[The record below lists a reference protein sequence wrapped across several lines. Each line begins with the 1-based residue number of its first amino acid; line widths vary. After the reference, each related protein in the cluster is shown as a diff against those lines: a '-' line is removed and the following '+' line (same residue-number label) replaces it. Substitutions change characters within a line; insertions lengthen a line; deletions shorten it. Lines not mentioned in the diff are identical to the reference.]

1 MKKRVLLLGG
11 NFYPEPTGI
20 GKYNGEMIDFLAS
33 KNYQCTVITS
43 FPYYPYW
50 KIQAP
55 YSEIPY
61 WYKKEI
67 KYSPYPNSTP
77 IEIFRCPQYVPENPT
92 GFRRVMLD
100 FSFCFTS
107 FLVILT
113 LLFRP
118 KYDFVISVSP
128 CFLTGLLAI
137 LYKSIRG
144 GKFLY
149 HIQDIQ
155 IDAAKDL
162 KLIKSQFAIKL
173 LLKTELYILKN
184 ADLVSS
190 ISTGMIK
197 RIVEKCNRDI
207 FLLPNWVDTRLFFPL
222 EEKAKL
228 KEEYNFNSTD
238 TIIMYSGA
246 IGEKQGLEAILYA
259 AQSLQDVPALKFVI
273 SGSGP
278 YTQKLVGLKNRMNL
292 DNVTF
297 MPLQPSEKLNRFLN
311 MADIHLILQKGS
323 MSDCVMP
330 SKLTTILSVG
340 GVAIITAP
348 QNSSLYD
355 FVDKNRIGIL
365 IEPENQIALAAAIR
379 NTVNTTTEV
388 LRRNA
393 RTYAEEFLSI
403 EKIIPSYTT
412 NLN

>member
-1 MKKRVLLLGG
+1 MEKRILLLGG
-11 NFYPEPTGI
+11 NYYPEPTGI

-33 KNYQCTVITS
+33 QNYRCTVITS
-43 FPYYPYW
+43 YPYYPYW
-50 KIQAP
+50 KVQLP
-55 YSEIPY
+55 YSRMQF
-61 WYKKEI
+61 WFNREI
-67 KYSPYPNSTP
+67 KKSPYPNSIP
-77 IEIFRCPQYVPENPT
+77 IEIFRCPQYVPATPT
-92 GFRRVMLD
+92 GLKRVISD

-107 FLVILT
+107 SLVVL
-113 LLFRP
+113 LFLFRP

-137 LYKSIRG
+137 FYKFVKG

-162 KLIKSQFAIKL
+162 KLIKSQLAINL
-173 LLKTELYILKN
+173 LLRVELFILKK

-207 FLLPNWVDTRLFFPL
+207 FLLPNWVDTNLFYPL

-228 KEEYNFNSTD
+228 KEEFDFKSTD
-238 TIIMYSGA
+238 TIILYSGA

-259 AQSLQDVPALKFVI
+259 ADSLQYVPDLKFVI

-278 YTQKLVGLKNRMNL
+278 YKEKLVALKNRMKL
-292 DNVTF
+292 QNVTF
-297 MPLQPSEKLNRFLN
+297 MALQPIDTLNRFLN
-311 MADIHLILQKGS
+311 MADIHLILQKRNIC
-323 MSDCVMP
+323 DCVMP

-340 GVAIITAP
+340 GVAIVAAN
-348 QNSSLYD
+348 QHSSLYD
-355 FVDKNRIGIL
+355 FVEKNGIGIL
-365 IEPENQIALAAAIR
+365 IEPENQAALTAAIQH
-379 NTVNTTTEV
+379 TVSTTTES
-388 LRRNA
+388 LKHNA

-403 EKIIPSYTT
+403 DRIIPSYTT